1 MDERLRHLLDQ
12 LPERAPRSKLEPHR
26 EVIRELR
33 KKRRTYA
40 EIAAFFRE
48 HLQLS
53 VAPST
58 IHEFVKTRARQA
70 RQAREEGPQLP
81 PLPSLPSV
89 SASSLR
95 PPAGPALPLPST
107 DERRE
112 RIRFLREQPAPPKPE
127 GPRFQFDPEEPLT
140 SLFPKK
146 DK

>member
-1 MDERLRHLLDQ
+1 MDEKLRHLLDQ

-70 RQAREEGPQLP
+70 RQEQEDSPQLP
-81 PLPSLPSV
+81 ARLPAPSVASSALPSPATPALRLPS
-89 SASSLR
+89 S
-95 PPAGPALPLPST
+95 

-112 RIRFLREQPAPPKPE
+112 RIRLLREQPAPTKPE

-140 SLFPKK
+140 SPFPKK

>member
-1 MDERLRHLLDQ
+1 MDEKLRHLLDQ

-33 KKRRTYA
+33 KKRRTYQ

-70 RQAREEGPQLP
+70 RQVREEVPQLP
-81 PLPSLPSV
+81 PPPSPSSV
-89 SASSLR
+89 SLSPVP
-95 PPAGPALPLPST
+95 PPAGPALSLPST
-107 DERRE
+107 DQRRE
-112 RIRFLREQPAPPKPE
+112 RIRLLREQPAPPKPE
-127 GPRFQFDPEEPLT
+127 GPRFHFDPEEPLT
-140 SLFPKK
+140 SPFPKK
-146 DK
+146 DR

>member
-1 MDERLRHLLDQ
+1 MDEKLRHLLDQ

-70 RQAREEGPQLP
+70 RQEREDSPQLP
-81 PLPSLPSV
+81 ARLPAPSVASSALPS
-89 SASSLR
+89 
-95 PPAGPALPLPST
+95 PATPALPLPSS

-112 RIRFLREQPAPPKPE
+112 RIRLLREQLAPPKPE

-140 SLFPKK
+140 SPFPKK